1 MRNYCRVAAFN
12 RVARL
17 NGQSAMPIAMLFVW
31 LVSAAN
37 AFSAERNIV
46 VFITDDQS
54 PTLGCYGDTAAAT
67 PNIDALAADGVLFT
81 HAFCTTASCSAS
93 RSVVLSGLHNHAN
106 GHYGHQHSYHKF
118 SSFPWV
124 KTLPVLLAKQ
134 GYRTARIG
142 KHHNAPEDVYFFD
155 TKLPGNSRSTVE
167 MADNCQAFIA
177 AKDDKPFFLYFAT
190 SDPHRGGGLAEELP
204 YKPDRFGNKPDRGA
218 YPGVEEVF
226 YDLDEV
232 IVPAFLPDTP
242 TCRAELAQ
250 YYQSC
255 ARIDQGLG
263 RLIEILKAAG
273 KYDDTLILYTSDHG
287 MAFSG
292 GKTTVYEGGLRVPF
306 VVRNPYDKKRQHKND
321 SMISFVDITPTLL
334 DFAGGLNRGTRST
347 DLFKTTSGRG
357 ANAKETP
364 YRFDGRSFLPI
375 LGQESAD
382 GWDSIFASHTFHE
395 IQMYYPMRVVR
406 DRKYKLIWNIAYPLP
421 YPFASDLWRAPS
433 WQAQFKQ
440 GLGAPYGTKT
450 VGEYI
455 QRPEFEFF
463 HIAEDPHEAKNLAA
477 DPEYADLMNKYKEQ
491 LKQYQKRTKDPWIM
505 KWEYE

>member
-1 MRNYCRVAAFN
+1 MSRFRNVLWAGLAA
-12 RVARL
+12 
-17 NGQSAMPIAMLFVW
+17 IVW
-31 LVSAAN
+31 AIVWVTPSTWA
-37 AFSAERNIV
+37 AERNIV

-54 PTLGCYGDTAAAT
+54 PTLGCYGDTAART

-118 SSFPWV
+118 SSYPWV
-124 KTLPVLLAKQ
+124 KTLPVLLAKL

-142 KHHNAPEDVYFFD
+142 KHHNAPEEVYFFD
-155 TKLPGNSRSTVE
+155 TKIAGNSRSPVE
-167 MADNCQAFIA
+167 MADNCEKFITGD
-177 AKDDKPFFLYFAT
+177 DDKPFFLYYAT
-190 SDPHRGGGLAEELP
+190 SDPHRGGGFADELP
-204 YKPDRFGNKPDRGA
+204 YKPDRFGNKPNRGA
-218 YPGVEEVF
+218 YPGIDEKF
-226 YDLDEV
+226 YELDEV
-232 IVPAFLPDTP
+232 IVPQFLPDTP
-242 TCRAELAQ
+242 TCRAELTQ

-263 RLIEILKAAG
+263 RLIEILKKTG

-306 VVRNPYDKKRQHKND
+306 VVRNPYAKKRAHTNK

-334 DFAGGLNRGTRST
+334 DFAGGLERETRTTKLFST
-347 DLFKTTSGRG
+347 RQGRG
-357 ANAKETP
+357 NNAKDVP
-364 YRFDGRSFLPI
+364 YKFDGRTFLPI
-375 LGQESAD
+375 LDEDSAD

-406 DRKYKLIWNIAYPLP
+406 DREYKLIWNIAYPLP

-463 HIAEDPHEAKNLAA
+463 HVAEDPHEAKNLASN
-477 DPEYADLMNKYKEQ
+477 PKYSDLMDKYKAK
-491 LKQYQKRTKDPWIM
+491 LKQYQRQTKDPWIM